1 MDMEFEMKRA
11 DSTETVYLSTLKT
24 RFGVLNLASS
34 ERGLLYVAFPGRKG
48 AMRSWLARFAPGAR
62 IKKDRRAN
70 ARVEKQLREYLEGR
84 RRAFDLPLDLRG
96 TPFQKKV
103 WRALTRIP
111 CGRTASYGA
120 IARKVGNP
128 GAARAVGGA
137 NNSNPAPIV
146 VPCHR
151 VIGSDGSLT
160 GFGGG
165 IGLKKKL
172 LELEGCV
179 L

>member
-1 MDMEFEMKRA
+1 MQRA
-11 DSTETVYLSTLKT
+11 DRTETVYVSTCKT
-24 RFGVLNLASS
+24 AFGALTLASS
-34 ERGLLYVAFPGRKG
+34 AKGLLYVAFPGKKG
-48 AMRSWLARFAPGAR
+48 AMKSWLARHAPGADV
-62 IKKDRRAN
+62 KLDRRAN
-70 ARVEKQLREYLEGR
+70 ARVEKQLQEYLEGR

-96 TPFQKKV
+96 TPFQRKV
-103 WRALTRIP
+103 WRALARIP

-120 IARKVGNP
+120 VARKVGKP

-137 NNSNPAPIV
+137 NNANPVPIV

-172 LELEGCV
+172 LALER
-179 L
+179 